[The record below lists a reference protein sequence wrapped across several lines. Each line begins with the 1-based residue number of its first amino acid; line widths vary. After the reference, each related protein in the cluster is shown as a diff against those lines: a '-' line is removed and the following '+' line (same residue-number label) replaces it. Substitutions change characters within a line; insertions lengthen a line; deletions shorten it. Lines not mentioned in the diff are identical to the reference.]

1 MPKDPIVEEVRQL
14 RQEMM
19 NDLFVYL
26 QNEQAK
32 YRDRMVRLPAKK
44 AFRSHFAIDRRKTK
58 QPA

>member
-1 MPKDPIVEEVRQL
+1 MLKDPIVEEVRQL

-19 NDLFVYL
+19 NEAGSTLDDLFVYL

-44 AFRSHFAIDRRKTK
+44 AIPIAFRDR
-58 QPA
+58 